1 MGNNKIIN
9 SLRSKRLTVK
19 VTFNNQERLEDLA
32 GRVSYQIEA
41 DSLDLLNSFKNISFL
56 KEFGFNAE
64 NALSMYFPNTY
75 EVYWDILPD
84 DFRKKWKIIINH
96 FGIKKDLTLPRQLN

>member
-32 GRVSYQIEA
+32 GRISYQIEA

-56 KEFGFNAE
+56 KEFGFNE
-64 NALSMYFPNTY
+64 KMLYRCTFQ
-75 EVYWDILPD
+75 ILTK
-84 DFRKKWKIIINH
+84 FI
-96 FGIKKDLTLPRQLN
+96 GIFYLMILEKNGKLL

>member
-32 GRVSYQIEA
+32 GRISYQIEA

-56 KEFGFNAE
+56 KESGFNEE
-64 NALSMYFPNTY
+64 NALSMYFPNTMKFIGIFY
-75 EVYWDILPD
+75 LMILE
-84 DFRKKWKIIINH
+84 KNGK
-96 FGIKKDLTLPRQLN
+96 LL